1 MAGIYIHIP
10 FCLQACN
17 YCDFHF
23 STSLKTK
30 NKIISSIIHE
40 LILRKNYLKNDIIE
54 TIYFGG
60 GTPSILESSELDKI
74 LECLFKYY
82 NVSPFPEVTIE
93 SNPNDLNKKKI
104 KNLISLGINRLSLG
118 GQSFNDSQLKILN
131 RTHSSFDVENSIK
144 IAQEL
149 GINNINLDL
158 IYGLP
163 KLSVKDWEEDLN
175 KAISL
180 NVTHL
185 SCYCLTI
192 EKGTVFFNKLKKG
205 TLKVASDKNKT
216 DQFLLMR
223 KILINENYI
232 HYEISNFCKQ
242 NYRSKH
248 NSSYWNFQ
256 KYLGVGPSAH
266 SFNGKTRQWNLSNNS
281 KYINSI
287 KNNEIFY
294 EEEVLTR
301 NNIINEFIL
310 TSLRKMEGVSNKKL
324 KEITSQKEY
333 TNIKLQINDLVNR
346 SLISEK
352 NDYYALTEH
361 GMILC
366 DKITSDLF
374 LV

>member
-30 NKIISSIIHE
+30 NKIISSIINE

-60 GTPSILESSELDKI
+60 GTPSILESSELAKI
-74 LECLFKYY
+74 LECVFKHY
-82 NVSPFPEVTIE
+82 NISPDPEVTIE

-118 GQSFNDSQLKILN
+118 GQSFNDSQLKSLN

-144 IAQEL
+144 TAQEL

-163 KLSVKDWEEDLN
+163 KLSVKDWEVDLN

-192 EKGTVFFNKLKKG
+192 EKGTVFFNRLKKG
-205 TLKVASDKNKT
+205 ILKVVSDKQKT
-216 DQFLLMR
+216 EQFLLMR
-223 KILINENYI
+223 KILTNENYI

-266 SFNGKTRQWNLSNNS
+266 SFNGKTRQWNISNNS
-281 KYINSI
+281 KYIYSI
-287 KNNEIFY
+287 KNNEVFF

-310 TSLRKMEGVSNKKL
+310 TSLRKMEGISNKKL

-346 SLISEK
+346 SLVSEK
-352 NDYYALTEH
+352 NDFYALTEQ

>member
-266 SFNGKTRQWNLSNNS
+266 SFNGKTRQWNISNNS

-287 KNNEIFY
+287 KDNEVFY

-310 TSLRKMEGVSNKKL
+310 TSLRKIEGISNKKL
-324 KEITSQKEY
+324 KEITSHKEY
-333 TNIKLQINDLVNR
+333 ANFKLQINDLVNR
-346 SLISEK
+346 SLIFEK
-352 NDYYALTEH
+352 NDYYSLTEQ

>member
-1 MAGIYIHIP
+1 M
-10 FCLQACN
+10 
-17 YCDFHF
+17 
-23 STSLKTK
+23 
-30 NKIISSIIHE
+30 
-40 LILRKNYLKNDIIE
+40 
-54 TIYFGG
+54 
-60 GTPSILESSELDKI
+60 
-74 LECLFKYY
+74 
-82 NVSPFPEVTIE
+82 
-93 SNPNDLNKKKI
+93 
-104 KNLISLGINRLSLG
+104 
-118 GQSFNDSQLKILN
+118 
-131 RTHSSFDVENSIK
+131 
-144 IAQEL
+144 
-149 GINNINLDL
+149 
-158 IYGLP
+158 
-163 KLSVKDWEEDLN
+163 DLN

-192 EKGTVFFNKLKKG
+192 EKGTVFFNRLKKG
-205 TLKVASDKNKT
+205 ILKVVSDKQKT
-216 DQFLLMR
+216 EQFLLMR
-223 KILINENYI
+223 KILTNENYI

-266 SFNGKTRQWNLSNNS
+266 SFNGKTRQWNISNNS

-287 KNNEIFY
+287 KNNEVFY

-310 TSLRKMEGVSNKKL
+310 TSLRKMEGISNKKL
-324 KEITSQKEY
+324 KEIASQKEY

-346 SLISEK
+346 SLVSEK
-352 NDYYALTEH
+352 NDFYALTEQ

>member
-30 NKIISSIIHE
+30 NKIISSIINE

-60 GTPSILESSELDKI
+60 GTPSILEFSELAKI
-74 LECLFKYY
+74 LECVFKYY
-82 NVSPFPEVTIE
+82 NVSPDPEVTIE

-131 RTHSSFDVENSIK
+131 RNHSSFDVENSIK
-144 IAQEL
+144 ISQDL

-192 EKGTVFFNKLKKG
+192 EKGTVFFNRLKKG
-205 TLKVASDKNKT
+205 TLKVVSDKHKT

-266 SFNGKTRQWNLSNNS
+266 SFNGKTRQWNISNNS

-287 KNNEIFY
+287 KNNEVFY

-310 TSLRKMEGVSNKKL
+310 TSLRKMEGISNKKL

-346 SLISEK
+346 SLVSEK
-352 NDYYALTEH
+352 NDFYALTEQ

>member
-1 MAGIYIHIP
+1 LAGIYIHIP

-266 SFNGKTRQWNLSNNS
+266 SFNGKTRQWNISNNS

-287 KNNEIFY
+287 KDNEVFY

-310 TSLRKMEGVSNKKL
+310 TSLRKIEGISNKKL
-324 KEITSQKEY
+324 KEITSHKEY
-333 TNIKLQINDLVNR
+333 ANFKLQINDLVNR
-346 SLISEK
+346 SLIFEK
-352 NDYYALTEH
+352 NDYYSLTEQ

>member
-40 LILRKNYLKNDIIE
+40 LILRKNYLKNDIVE

-60 GTPSILESSELDKI
+60 GTPSILDNTELAKI
-74 LECLFKYY
+74 IECVFKHY
-82 NVSPFPEVTIE
+82 NIFNKPEVTIE

-104 KNLISLGINRLSLG
+104 KNLINLGFNRLSLG
-118 GQSFNDSQLKILN
+118 GQSFNDSQLKSLN
-131 RTHSSFDVENSIK
+131 RNHSSIDVENSIK
-144 IAQEL
+144 TAQEL

-163 KLSVKDWEEDLN
+163 NMSIGDWEEDLN

-192 EKGTVFFNKLKKG
+192 EKGTVFFNRLKKG
-205 TLKVASDKNKT
+205 ILKVVSDKKKT
-216 DQFLLMR
+216 DQFMLMR
-223 KILINENYI
+223 NILINANYI

-242 NYRSKH
+242 NYKSKH
-248 NSSYWNFQ
+248 NSSYWNSQ
-256 KYLGVGPSAH
+256 NYLGVGPSAH
-266 SFNGKTRQWNLSNNS
+266 SFNGKTRQWNINNNS

-287 KNNEIFY
+287 KNNDVFY
-294 EEEVLTR
+294 EEELLTR
-301 NNIINEFIL
+301 KNIINEFIL
-310 TSLRKMEGVSNKKL
+310 TSLRKIEGLSNKKL

-333 TNIKLQINDLVNR
+333 INIKLQINDLVNR
-346 SLISEK
+346 SLISKK
-352 NDYYALTEH
+352 NNYYALTEQ

>member
-1 MAGIYIHIP
+1 LAGIYIHIP

-40 LILRKNYLKNDIIE
+40 LILRKNYLKNDIVE

-60 GTPSILESSELDKI
+60 GTPSILDNTELAKI
-74 LECLFKYY
+74 IECVFKHY
-82 NVSPFPEVTIE
+82 NIFNNPEVTIE

-104 KNLISLGINRLSLG
+104 KNLINLGFNRLSLG
-118 GQSFNDSQLKILN
+118 GQSFNDSQLKSLN
-131 RTHSSFDVENSIK
+131 RNHSSIDVENSIK
-144 IAQEL
+144 TAQEL

-163 KLSVKDWEEDLN
+163 NMSIGDWEEDLN

-192 EKGTVFFNKLKKG
+192 EKGTVFFNRLKKG
-205 TLKVASDKNKT
+205 ILKVVSDKKKT
-216 DQFLLMR
+216 DQFMLMR
-223 KILINENYI
+223 NILINANYI

-242 NYRSKH
+242 NYKSKH
-248 NSSYWNFQ
+248 NSSYWNSQ
-256 KYLGVGPSAH
+256 NYLGVGPSAH
-266 SFNGKTRQWNLSNNS
+266 SFNGKTRQWNINNNS

-287 KNNEIFY
+287 KNNDVFY
-294 EEEVLTR
+294 EEELLTR
-301 NNIINEFIL
+301 KNIINEFIL
-310 TSLRKMEGVSNKKL
+310 TSLRKIEGLSNKKL

-333 TNIKLQINDLVNR
+333 INIKLQINDLVNR
-346 SLISEK
+346 SLISKK
-352 NDYYALTEH
+352 NNYYALTEQ

>member
-10 FCLQACN
+10 FCVQACN

-30 NKIISSIIHE
+30 NKVISSIIHE
-40 LILRKNYLKNDIIE
+40 LVLRKNYLKNDIVE

-60 GTPSILESSELDKI
+60 GTPSILNPTELAKI
-74 LECLFKYY
+74 IECIFKHY
-82 NVSPFPEVTIE
+82 NIFTNPEVTIE

-104 KNLISLGINRLSLG
+104 KNLINLGFNRLSLG
-118 GQSFNDSQLKILN
+118 GQSFNDSQLKTLN
-131 RTHSSFDVENSIK
+131 RNHSSFDIENSIK

-163 KLSVKDWEEDLN
+163 KMSVRDWEEDLN

-192 EKGTVFFNKLKKG
+192 EKGTVFFNRLKKG
-205 TLKVASDKNKT
+205 TLKVVSDKKKT
-216 DQFLLMR
+216 DQFMLMR
-223 KILINENYI
+223 NILINANYI

-248 NSSYWNFQ
+248 NSSYWNSQ
-256 KYLGVGPSAH
+256 NYLGVGPSAH
-266 SFNGKTRQWNLSNNS
+266 SFNGKTRQWNINNNS

-287 KNNEIFY
+287 KNNDVFY
-294 EEEVLTR
+294 EEELLTR
-301 NNIINEFIL
+301 KNIINEFIL
-310 TSLRKMEGVSNKKL
+310 TSLRQIEGLSNKKL
-324 KEITSQKEY
+324 KEITSHKEY
-333 TNIKLQINDLVNR
+333 LNIKFQINDLVNR
-346 SLISEK
+346 SLISKK
-352 NDYYALTEH
+352 NNYYALTEQ

>member
-266 SFNGKTRQWNLSNNS
+266 SFNGKTRQWNISNNS

-287 KNNEIFY
+287 KNNEVFY

-310 TSLRKMEGVSNKKL
+310 TSLRKMEGISNKKL

-333 TNIKLQINDLVNR
+333 SNIKPQINDLVNR
-346 SLISEK
+346 SLIFEK
-352 NDYYALTEH
+352 NDYYSLTEQ

>member
-266 SFNGKTRQWNLSNNS
+266 SFNGKTRQWNISNNS

-287 KNNEIFY
+287 KDNEVFY

-310 TSLRKMEGVSNKKL
+310 TSLRKMEGISNKKL
-324 KEITSQKEY
+324 KEITSHKEY
-333 TNIKLQINDLVNR
+333 ANFKLQINDLVNR
-346 SLISEK
+346 SLIFEK
-352 NDYYALTEH
+352 NDYYSLTEQ

>member
-30 NKIISSIIHE
+30 NKIISSITHE
-40 LILRKNYLKNDIIE
+40 LILRKNYLKNDIVE

-60 GTPSILESSELDKI
+60 GTPSILEFSELAKI
-74 LECLFKYY
+74 LECVFKYY
-82 NVSPFPEVTIE
+82 NVSPDPEVTIE

-104 KNLISLGINRLSLG
+104 KNLITLGINRLSLG
-118 GQSFNDSQLKILN
+118 GQSFNDSQLKSLN
-131 RTHSSFDVENSIK
+131 RTHSSLDVENSIK

-163 KLSVKDWEEDLN
+163 KLSVKDWEGDLN

-192 EKGTVFFNKLKKG
+192 EKGTVFFNRLKKG
-205 TLKVASDKNKT
+205 TLKAVSDKHKT

-266 SFNGKTRQWNLSNNS
+266 SFNGKTRQWNISNNS

-287 KNNEIFY
+287 KNNQVFY

-310 TSLRKMEGVSNKKL
+310 TSLRKMEGISNKKL

-346 SLISEK
+346 SLVSEK
-352 NDYYALTEH
+352 NDFYALTEQ

>member
-1 MAGIYIHIP
+1 LAGIYIHIP
-10 FCLQACN
+10 FCVQACN

-30 NKIISSIIHE
+30 NKVISSIIHE
-40 LILRKNYLKNDIIE
+40 LVLRKNYLKNDIVE

-60 GTPSILESSELDKI
+60 GTPSILNPTELAKI
-74 LECLFKYY
+74 IECIFKHY
-82 NVSPFPEVTIE
+82 NIFTNPEVTIE

-104 KNLISLGINRLSLG
+104 KNLINLGFNRLSLG
-118 GQSFNDSQLKILN
+118 GQSFNDSQLKTLN
-131 RTHSSFDVENSIK
+131 RNHSSFDIENSIK

-163 KLSVKDWEEDLN
+163 KMSVRDWEEDLN

-192 EKGTVFFNKLKKG
+192 EKGTVFFNRLKKG
-205 TLKVASDKNKT
+205 TLKVVSDKKKT
-216 DQFLLMR
+216 DQFMLMR
-223 KILINENYI
+223 NILINANYI

-248 NSSYWNFQ
+248 NSSYWNSQ
-256 KYLGVGPSAH
+256 NYLGVGPSAH
-266 SFNGKTRQWNLSNNS
+266 SFNGKTRQWNINNNS

-287 KNNEIFY
+287 KNNDVFY
-294 EEEVLTR
+294 EEELLTR
-301 NNIINEFIL
+301 KNIINEFIL
-310 TSLRKMEGVSNKKL
+310 TSLRQIEGLSNKKL
-324 KEITSQKEY
+324 KEITSHKEY
-333 TNIKLQINDLVNR
+333 LNIKFQINDLVNR
-346 SLISEK
+346 SLISKK
-352 NDYYALTEH
+352 NNYYTLTEQ

>member
-10 FCLQACN
+10 FCVQACN

-30 NKIISSIIHE
+30 NKVISSIIHE
-40 LILRKNYLKNDIIE
+40 LVLRKNYLKNDIVE

-60 GTPSILESSELDKI
+60 GTPSILNPTELAKI
-74 LECLFKYY
+74 IECIFKHY
-82 NVSPFPEVTIE
+82 NIFTNPEVTIE

-104 KNLISLGINRLSLG
+104 KNLINLGFNRLSLG
-118 GQSFNDSQLKILN
+118 GQSFNDSQLKTLN
-131 RTHSSFDVENSIK
+131 RNHSSFDIENSIK

-163 KLSVKDWEEDLN
+163 KMSVRDWEEDLN

-192 EKGTVFFNKLKKG
+192 EKGTVFFNRLKKG
-205 TLKVASDKNKT
+205 TLKVVSDKKKT
-216 DQFLLMR
+216 DQFMLMR
-223 KILINENYI
+223 NILINANYI

-248 NSSYWNFQ
+248 NSSYWNSQ
-256 KYLGVGPSAH
+256 NYLGVGPSAH
-266 SFNGKTRQWNLSNNS
+266 SFNGKTRQWNINNNS

-287 KNNEIFY
+287 KNNDVFY
-294 EEEVLTR
+294 EEELLTR
-301 NNIINEFIL
+301 KNIINEFIL
-310 TSLRKMEGVSNKKL
+310 TSLRQIEGLSNKKL
-324 KEITSQKEY
+324 KEITSHKEY
-333 TNIKLQINDLVNR
+333 LNIKFQINDLVNR
-346 SLISEK
+346 SLISKK
-352 NDYYALTEH
+352 NNYYTLTEQ

>member
-30 NKIISSIIHE
+30 NKIISSITHE
-40 LILRKNYLKNDIIE
+40 LILRKNYLKNDIVE

-60 GTPSILESSELDKI
+60 GTPSILEFSELAKI
-74 LECLFKYY
+74 LECVFKYY
-82 NVSPFPEVTIE
+82 NVSPDPEVTIE

-104 KNLISLGINRLSLG
+104 KNLITLGINRLSLG

-131 RTHSSFDVENSIK
+131 RNHSSFDVENSIK
-144 IAQEL
+144 TAQEL

-192 EKGTVFFNKLKKG
+192 EKGTVFFNRLKKG
-205 TLKVASDKNKT
+205 TLKVVSDKHKT

-266 SFNGKTRQWNLSNNS
+266 SFNGKTRQWNISNNS

-287 KNNEIFY
+287 KNNEVFY

-346 SLISEK
+346 SLISKK

>member
-30 NKIISSIIHE
+30 DKIISSIINE
-40 LILRKNYLKNDIIE
+40 LILRKNYLKNDIIK

-60 GTPSILESSELDKI
+60 GTPSILESSELAKI
-74 LECLFKYY
+74 LECVFKLY
-82 NVSPFPEVTIE
+82 NISPDPEVTIE

-118 GQSFNDSQLKILN
+118 GQSFHDSQLKSLN
-131 RTHSSFDVENSIK
+131 RTHSSFDVEKSIK
-144 IAQEL
+144 TAQEL

-163 KLSVKDWEEDLN
+163 KLSVKDWEVDLN

-192 EKGTVFFNKLKKG
+192 EKGTVFFNRLKKG
-205 TLKVASDKNKT
+205 ILKVISDKQKT
-216 DQFLLMR
+216 EQFLLMR
-223 KILINENYI
+223 KILTNENYI

-266 SFNGKTRQWNLSNNS
+266 SFNGKTRQWNISNNS

-287 KNNEIFY
+287 KNNEVFY

-310 TSLRKMEGVSNKKL
+310 TSLRKMEGISNKKL

-346 SLISEK
+346 SLVSEK
-352 NDYYALTEH
+352 NDFYALTEQ

>member
-266 SFNGKTRQWNLSNNS
+266 SFNGKIRQWNISNN
-281 KYINSI
+281 
-287 KNNEIFY
+287 
-294 EEEVLTR
+294 
-301 NNIINEFIL
+301 
-310 TSLRKMEGVSNKKL
+310 
-324 KEITSQKEY
+324 
-333 TNIKLQINDLVNR
+333 
-346 SLISEK
+346 
-352 NDYYALTEH
+352 
-361 GMILC
+361 
-366 DKITSDLF
+366 
-374 LV
+374 